1 MPSQLSKND
10 DLWYDDEEE
19 YESLMALGWNKEFYN
34 FNEKVW
40 NLTQT
45 IVY

>member
-19 YESLMALGWNKEFYN
+19 EYESLMALG
-34 FNEKVW
+34 EKQGI
-40 NLTQT
+40 L
-45 IVY
+45 